1 MFPKIWFWSDFGG
14 RSEDIW
20 LESTPVLRIARF
32 HFSDIFGPVLTRRA
46 VAFGMGI
53 AICRRRKFGQ
63 VWGSPARLP
72 KVAENLRCRKAPLW
86 TFDYHMEKSES
97 FCDAGLTPGL

>member
-1 MFPKIWFWSDFGG
+1 MQRPPIDAFP
-14 RSEDIW
+14 
-20 LESTPVLRIARF
+20 
-32 HFSDIFGPVLTRRA
+32 DIFGSDLTPRV
-46 VAFGMGI
+46 VALCVGI
-53 AICRRRKFGQ
+53 AICHKRKLGK